1 MSEAQPHSE
10 ASAPVDRYSTEQRS
24 ARGRDLAA
32 LLAVAEVATQSLD
45 IEETLNG
52 TLDKSLEMLGFDV
65 GFIRILDPERA
76 GMVVRAAR
84 GLRSPEFLS
93 AITPVHSERRN
104 VSRIVFETKQPYVCG
119 DIRKSSNYKQ
129 RFLER
134 EGLISMAAAPVLSKN
149 RVLGIIVVGSRGP
162 HRFQKHEVDLL
173 RAFGSL
179 LGAALDN
186 AELYQ
191 QLNKSKAYV
200 ENLVENAPD
209 SIICTDLEDKIL
221 SWNRGAEVLF
231 GYSKSETIGKHL
243 SMLLPPE
250 RFHELEEMR
259 AKVQLSG
266 PLRNVEV
273 RSKRKDGVIIHLSLS
288 VAPIKDADGTLVGFL
303 RVAKDVSEKKRFESR
318 LKELDRMK
326 SEFVSN
332 VSHELRTPLT
342 AIKGSV
348 DNMLDGITGP
358 LTEKQTR
365 YLSRIKSNTDRL
377 GRLITDLLDLSKI
390 EAGKIELRPSRLIAN
405 WLVSE
410 IADTLRTVASEKL
423 ISLEVAAPDAAL
435 SVWADRD
442 KVVQILMNLIG
453 NALKFTPPHG
463 NVTIGVE
470 QPEAHWVKIS
480 VTDTGPGIPSDQAG
494 KIFEKFYQLEQP
506 KKHKAAGT
514 GLGLTI
520 SKALVEMHGGKIW
533 MESITGKGTTFSFT
547 LPTKPP
553 LEC

>member
-1 MSEAQPHSE
+1 MSEAQPLLE
-10 ASAPVDRYSTEQRS
+10 AAEPVGRHSTEQRS
-24 ARGRDLAA
+24 ARSRDLAA

-52 TLDKSLEMLGFDV
+52 TLDKSLEMLGFEV
-65 GFIRILDPERA
+65 GFIRILDPERD
-76 GMVVRAAR
+76 GMVVRAVR
-84 GLRSPEFLS
+84 GLRSPEFL
-93 AITPVHSERRN
+93 AGVTPVHSERRN

-134 EGLISMAAAPVLSKN
+134 EGLISTAAAPLLSKN
-149 RVLGIIVVGSRGP
+149 RVLGIIVVGSRRP
-162 HRFQKHEVDLL
+162 HRFHKREVDLL

-186 AELYQ
+186 AELYRQ
-191 QLNKSKAYV
+191 VNKSKAYV

-209 SIICTDLEDKIL
+209 SIVCTDLEDTIL
-221 SWNRGAEVLF
+221 TWNRGAEVLF
-231 GYSKSETIGKHL
+231 GYTKSETIGKHL

-266 PLRNVEV
+266 ALRNVEV
-273 RSKRKDGVIIHLSLS
+273 GSKRKDGAIIHLSLS
-288 VAPIKDADGTLVGFL
+288 VAPIKDADGTIVGFL
-303 RVAKDVSEKKRFESR
+303 RVAKDISEKKRFEMR

-358 LTEKQTR
+358 VSEKQTR
-365 YLSRIKSNTDRL
+365 YLSRIKSNADRL
-377 GRLITDLLDLSKI
+377 ARLITDLLDLSRI
-390 EAGKIELRPSRLIAN
+390 EAGKIELRPSRLPAN
-405 WLVSE
+405 SLVSE
-410 IADTLRTVASEKL
+410 IVETLRTVASEKL
-423 ISLEVAAPDAAL
+423 ISLEVAAPETAL

-442 KVVQILMNLIG
+442 KVIQILMNLIG

-463 NVTIGVE
+463 KVTVTIE
-470 QPEAHWVKIS
+470 QSEADWAKFS
-480 VTDTGPGIPSDQAG
+480 VVDSGPGIPNEKAG
-494 KIFEKFYQLEQP
+494 KIFEKFYQVEQP
-506 KKHKAAGT
+506 NQYKAAGT

-520 SKALVEMHGGKIW
+520 SKALVEMHGGRIW
-533 MESITGKGTTFSFT
+533 IDSILGKGTTLSFT

-553 LEC
+553 LES